1 MGGIAPKLPLMLDS
15 SNGYALL
22 KTMRATI
29 KQNFKM
35 LILTVPGERVMDP
48 AYGVGM
54 KTYLFNSFNE
64 STYTDIDSKIREQT
78 KTYMPFVKI
87 RAISFGVADQDTS
100 QLGISIKY
108 SIPRIGVTDLLE
120 FTI

>member
-1 MGGIAPKLPLMLDS
+1 MAGIAPKLPLALDS
-15 SNGYALL
+15 SDGYSLL
-22 KTMRATI
+22 KTIRAMI

-35 LILTVPGERVMDP
+35 LILTAPGERVMDP

-54 KTYLFNSFNE
+54 KTYLFNNFHEN
-64 STYTDIDSKIREQT
+64 TYADIDLKIREQT
-78 KTYMPFVKI
+78 KTYMPFVNI
-87 RAISFGVADQDTS
+87 QAISFGAADQDAS

-108 SIPRIGVTDLLE
+108 SIPRIGTTDLLE

>member
-1 MGGIAPKLPLMLDS
+1 MAGLAPKLPITQDS
-15 SNGYALL
+15 GDGYALL
-22 KTMRATI
+22 KTMRAAI

-54 KTYLFNSFNE
+54 KTYLFGQFDQ
-64 STYTDIDSKIREQT
+64 STYSDIDLRIREQT
-78 KTYMPFVKI
+78 KKYMPFVKI
-87 RAISFGVADQDTS
+87 QRVSFDAADQDMNRLS
-100 QLGISIKY
+100 VSIKY
-108 SIPRIGVTDLLE
+108 SIPRIGTTDLLQ

>member
-1 MGGIAPKLPLMLDS
+1 MSGIAPKLPLALDS

-22 KTMRATI
+22 KTMRAVI

-64 STYTDIDSKIREQT
+64 NTYADIDSKIREQT

-87 RAISFGVADQDTS
+87 RSVSFGVADQDTS
-100 QLGISIKY
+100 QLGIAIKY